1 MWQNSF
7 DSSQLQEYRGKNILI
22 IHSRKEF
29 YKDTIAGVDC
39 EDVQE
44 EKEIEEASE
53 NGIKGDKIDTF
64 PCSLSLKINKCC
76 LNFDGTRQ
84 GADSDESRTNS
95 DFGVR

>member
-1 MWQNSF
+1 MVSNYVLWQNSF

-53 NGIKGDKIDTF
+53 NGIKGSIYILCLDDKIDRLF
-64 PCSLSLKINKCC
+64 L
-76 LNFDGTRQ
+76 
-84 GADSDESRTNS
+84 A
-95 DFGVR
+95 V

>member
-1 MWQNSF
+1 MVSNYVLWKNSF

-53 NGIKGDKIDTF
+53 NGIKGSIDI
-64 PCSLSLKINKCC
+64 LC
-76 LNFDGTRQ
+76 LDDTIDRLFL
-84 GADSDESRTNS
+84 A
-95 DFGVR
+95 V

>member
-1 MWQNSF
+1 MLSNYVLWQNSF

-53 NGIKGDKIDTF
+53 NGIKGSIDILCLDDKIDRLF
-64 PCSLSLKINKCC
+64 L
-76 LNFDGTRQ
+76 
-84 GADSDESRTNS
+84 A
-95 DFGVR
+95 V